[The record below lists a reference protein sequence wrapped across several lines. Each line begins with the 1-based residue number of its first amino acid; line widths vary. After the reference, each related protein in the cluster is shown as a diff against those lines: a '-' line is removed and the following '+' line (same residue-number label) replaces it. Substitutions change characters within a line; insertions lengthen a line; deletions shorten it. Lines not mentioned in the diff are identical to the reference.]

1 MSKRWPR
8 KVSSPC
14 RHLGSTFDI
23 CQVTPIC
30 QPGQLSNVAGAGGAT
45 IRNTS
50 DPSHSRPDFSV
61 WPTDGFCY
69 TLLHHDSRKKSWMDT
84 ANKKKSKQF
93 SIERCSSRWSE
104 DRQKTVVAMI
114 ITKSMRVSSLLQ
126 ARSERTYL
134 GRIHSHFWST
144 LYFRIACLD
153 VFSPPSDIS
162 IVWPTPSVKDG
173 ALLRWRN
180 LTIVPEFST
189 KPLHSPVISLLNNVQ
204 YVTG

>member
-1 MSKRWPR
+1 MGKIGPKFSHLLTVRAEGAAPPLM
-8 KVSSPC
+8 VSLTVKIPFFF
-14 RHLGSTFDI
+14 T
-23 CQVTPIC
+23 TP
-30 QPGQLSNVAGAGGAT
+30 LS
-45 IRNTS
+45 I
-50 DPSHSRPDFSV
+50 
-61 WPTDGFCY
+61 
-69 TLLHHDSRKKSWMDT
+69 K
-84 ANKKKSKQF
+84 
-93 SIERCSSRWSE
+93 RCSFRWSE
-104 DRQKTVVAMI
+104 DRDSGVDDYYANGDVERFADHCH
-114 ITKSMRVSSLLQ
+114 TKQYKVHEGFIPTPSSQ
-126 ARSERTYL
+126 WTYL

-180 LTIVPEFST
+180 PTIVPEFST